1 MIFLLLLYDVIVVLA
16 LVVDND
22 DGEVGRCFGGGL
34 PFVCVREKEEE
45 E

>member
-1 MIFLLLLYDVIVVLA
+1 LFLLLV
-16 LVVDND
+16 VVDDD